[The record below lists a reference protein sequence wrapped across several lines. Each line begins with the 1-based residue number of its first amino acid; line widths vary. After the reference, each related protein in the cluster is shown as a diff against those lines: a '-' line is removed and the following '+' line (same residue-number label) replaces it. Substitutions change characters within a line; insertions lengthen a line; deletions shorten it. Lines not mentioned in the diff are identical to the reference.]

1 MEMLI
6 LIKKRCVYA
15 ATTIQSNLCF
25 KDKRTCKIIY
35 LLFALFSGRMFS
47 PLLDI
52 KKRHLSNFKNG
63 SDHNIIVKYTVILEE
78 IDIIQLFKKIKIY
91 IY

>member
-1 MEMLI
+1 
-6 LIKKRCVYA
+6 
-15 ATTIQSNLCF
+15 
-25 KDKRTCKIIY
+25 
-35 LLFALFSGRMFS
+35 MFS